1 MNKNIVIRLEKK
13 EEYYEVEN
21 LARESFF
28 GMFTVSAVLDIM
40 CLVSLEMTL
49 ILCRSLTL

>member
-21 LARESFF
+21 LVRESF
-28 GMFTVSAVLDIM
+28 GTFTVPAVLNIM

-49 ILCRSLTL
+49 ILCQSLTL